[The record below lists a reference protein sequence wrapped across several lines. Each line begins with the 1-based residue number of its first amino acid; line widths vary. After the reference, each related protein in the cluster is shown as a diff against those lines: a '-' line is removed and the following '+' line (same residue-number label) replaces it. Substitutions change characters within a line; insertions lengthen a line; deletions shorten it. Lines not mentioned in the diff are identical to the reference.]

1 MFDLFQEISKYE
13 EWNGSRKDLISLIE
27 QIERKDTKKRML
39 HSKKS
44 PYNALPVNTRR
55 IQWFIS
61 QGMMPKPDGQK
72 YTYAHLIFYWATIL
86 LRRRDKLQFSQIEG
100 LAHRLGLGEAKNHIF
115 GTDPVQKN
123 GDKDKDIT
131 SLRIRVEQLG
141 RKDGKVLSS
150 RPLKISIT
158 PWCQILI
165 SESQL
170 QNISHQDRE
179 TLTEAFS
186 KALEEFINAKNVL
199 K

>member
-13 EWNGSRKDLISLIE
+13 EWTGSRKDLISLIE

-44 PYNALPVNTRR
+44 PYTALPVNTRR

-100 LAHRLGLGEAKNHIF
+100 LAHRLDIPEAKNHIF
-115 GTDPVQKN
+115 VTDPVQKN
-123 GDKDKDIT
+123 KNNEEDIV
-131 SLRIRVEQLG
+131 SLKNRLEKLG
-141 RKDGKVLSS
+141 RKEGKVLSS

-158 PWCQILI
+158 PWCQVLI
-165 SESQL
+165 NERQL
-170 QNISHQDRE
+170 QSISQRDRE

-186 KALEEFINAKNVL
+186 LALDDFIKT
-199 K
+199 KS

>member
-1 MFDLFQEISKYE
+1 MIDLLHEISKYE
-13 EWNGSRKDLISLIE
+13 EWTGSRKDLISLIE
-27 QIERKDTKKRML
+27 QIERKDAKKRML

-100 LAHRLGLGEAKNHIF
+100 LAHRLDISEAKNHIF
-115 GTDPVQKN
+115 GTDRVQKN
-123 GDKDKDIT
+123 GNKDKDIA
-131 SLRIRVEQLG
+131 SLKIRLEELG
-141 RKDGKVLSS
+141 REGGKALSS
-150 RPLKISIT
+150 RPLKLSIT
-158 PWCQILI
+158 PWCQVLI
-165 SESQL
+165 NESQL
-170 QNISHQDRE
+170 QRISHKDRE

-186 KALEEFINAKNVL
+186 EALDEFMRTKS
-199 K
+199 

>member
-13 EWNGSRKDLISLIE
+13 EWTGSRKDLISLIE

-100 LAHRLGLGEAKNHIF
+100 LAHRLDIPEAKNHIF
-115 GTDPVQKN
+115 VTDPVQKN
-123 GDKDKDIT
+123 KNNEEDIV
-131 SLRIRVEQLG
+131 SLKNRLEKLG
-141 RKDGKVLSS
+141 RKEGKVLSS

-158 PWCQILI
+158 PWCQVLI
-165 SESQL
+165 NERQL
-170 QNISHQDRE
+170 QSISQRDRE

-186 KALEEFINAKNVL
+186 LALDDFIKT
-199 K
+199 KS

>member
-1 MFDLFQEISKYE
+1 MIDLLNEISKYE
-13 EWNGSRKDLISLIE
+13 EWTGSRKDLIFLIE
-27 QIERKDTKKRML
+27 QIERKDAKKRML

-61 QGMMPKPDGQK
+61 HGMMPKPDGQR

-100 LAHRLGLGEAKNHIF
+100 LAHRLDVSEAKNHIF
-115 GTDPVQKN
+115 GKDLVQKYRDN
-123 GDKDKDIT
+123 DKDIA
-131 SLRIRVEQLG
+131 SLKTRLEELG
-141 RKDGKVLSS
+141 RKEGKVLSS
-150 RPLKISIT
+150 RPLKLSIT
-158 PWCQILI
+158 PWCQVLI

-170 QNISHQDRE
+170 QRISHKDKE

-186 KALEEFINAKNVL
+186 AALDDVIKT
-199 K
+199 KS

>member
-13 EWNGSRKDLISLIE
+13 EWTGSRKDLISLIE

-44 PYNALPVNTRR
+44 PYTALPVNTRR

-100 LAHRLGLGEAKNHIF
+100 LAHRLDIPEAKNHIF
-115 GTDPVQKN
+115 VTDPVQKN
-123 GDKDKDIT
+123 KNEEDIV
-131 SLRIRVEQLG
+131 SLKNRLEQLG
-141 RKDGKVLSS
+141 RKEGKVLSS

-158 PWCQILI
+158 PWCQVLI
-165 SESQL
+165 NERQL
-170 QNISHQDRE
+170 QSISQRDRE

-186 KALEEFINAKNVL
+186 LALDDFIKT
-199 K
+199 KS

>member
-13 EWNGSRKDLISLIE
+13 EWTGSRKDLISLIE

-44 PYNALPVNTRR
+44 PYTALPVNTRR

-100 LAHRLGLGEAKNHIF
+100 LAHRLDIPEAKNHIF
-115 GTDPVQKN
+115 VTDPVQKN
-123 GDKDKDIT
+123 KNNEEDIV
-131 SLRIRVEQLG
+131 SLKNRLEKLG
-141 RKDGKVLSS
+141 RKEGKVLSS

-158 PWCQILI
+158 PWCQVLI
-165 SESQL
+165 NERQL
-170 QNISHQDRE
+170 QSISQRDRE

-186 KALEEFINAKNVL
+186 LALDDFINTKS
-199 K
+199 

>member
-13 EWNGSRKDLISLIE
+13 EWTGSRKDLISLIE

-44 PYNALPVNTRR
+44 PYTALPVNTRR

-100 LAHRLGLGEAKNHIF
+100 LAHRLDIAEAKNHIF
-115 GTDPVQKN
+115 VTDPVQKN
-123 GDKDKDIT
+123 KNNEEDT
-131 SLRIRVEQLG
+131 VSLKNRLEKLG
-141 RKDGKVLSS
+141 RKEGKVLSS

-158 PWCQILI
+158 PWCQVLI
-165 SESQL
+165 NERQL
-170 QNISHQDRE
+170 QSISQRDRE

-186 KALEEFINAKNVL
+186 LALDDFINTKS
-199 K
+199 

>member
-1 MFDLFQEISKYE
+1 
-13 EWNGSRKDLISLIE
+13 
-27 QIERKDTKKRML
+27 ML

-100 LAHRLGLGEAKNHIF
+100 IAYRLDISEAKNHIF

-123 GDKDKDIT
+123 GNKDKDIA
-131 SLRIRVEQLG
+131 SLKIRLEQLG
-141 RKDGKVLSS
+141 RKEGKVLSS

-158 PWCQILI
+158 PWCQVLI
-165 SESQL
+165 NESQL
-170 QNISHQDRE
+170 QSISHKDRE
-179 TLTEAFS
+179 TLSSAPLLFHLRIFFQNLAF
-186 KALEEFINAKNVL
+186 
-199 K
+199 